1 MTRDQITQS
10 MLAQQRQ
17 MPGRPLGSP
26 FAPAPVPQQRPLVA
40 GTPTPPIAAPVP
52 QYGFE
57 TGYKAAAGPQA
68 ARPGGESEW
77 AKKLKEMLFGSVGWS
92 AGGGSGAP

>member
-1 MTRDQITQS
+1 MTRDQIA
-10 MLAQQRQ
+10 LALQQQQQQRQ

-40 GTPTPPIAAPVP
+40 GTPTPPIAAPIP

-57 TGYKAAAGPQA
+57 TGYKAAAGA
-68 ARPGGESEW
+68 H
-77 AKKLKEMLFGSVGWS
+77 
-92 AGGGSGAP
+92 SGRGK